1 MFALNP
7 LAAALQGIGYGS
19 LLTALQG
26 LWAVTTIPALLPI
39 EAAGGHAVLQ
49 PRRRV
54 RRTWLTPYQAIT
66 EPPPAAAPVDD
77 EEARDELELLRC
89 IGAL

>member
-1 MFALNP
+1 MFELNP

-26 LWAVTTIPALLPI
+26 LWAVTVVPPPLPI
-39 EAAGGHAVLQ
+39 ESPGAMAAFR

-54 RRTWLTPYQAIT
+54 RRVWLPPPPIYV
-66 EPPPAAAPVDD
+66 PPPAGPTAIAPAD
-77 EEARDELELLRC
+77 EEEEDAM
-89 IGAL
+89 ALAMALA